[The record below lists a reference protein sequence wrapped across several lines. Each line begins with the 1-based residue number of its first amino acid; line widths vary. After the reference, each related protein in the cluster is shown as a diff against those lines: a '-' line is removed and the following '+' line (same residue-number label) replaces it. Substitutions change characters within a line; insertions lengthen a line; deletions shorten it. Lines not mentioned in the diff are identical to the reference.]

1 MVSKPRNS
9 NFKKLICRFLKISF
23 NLKMKARHKYKIN
36 YKSLLLN
43 LSYCY
48 NNDTSGK
55 KSSYTTD
62 KFMCCKNKY
71 FQWTVGGKDLKKNKR
86 IKVLSDVK
94 NGPIWEKL

>member
-1 MVSKPRNS
+1 
-9 NFKKLICRFLKISF
+9 
-23 NLKMKARHKYKIN
+23 MKARLKYKIY

-43 LSYCY
+43 LNYMYCY
-48 NNDTSGK
+48 YNDTSGK
-55 KSSYTTD
+55 KSSYITD

-94 NGPIWEKL
+94 NGQKWSW